1 MTLTEYY
8 KFKALCGS
16 GSGGS
21 DSGDSGDETQEVVIC
36 DGDVEFNNYGGEVYG
51 GEFTPEAEPQ
61 PNVALTIVFNGDTYN
76 LTSFY
81 SNQYGEVRWGNDD
94 TDPTIWVEYEEGYYI
109 VIRDTSLMPSDDVT
123 QTLPIKITQ
132 EQSGGDDG
140 DNTFGIATLTINNQY
155 VQPLESSIAYINIA
169 DEMIDTMKSVIPGE
183 DTLPIP
189 LYKHGTTVHI
199 HIPDDY
205 SASTSGSCEADQ
217 DQEGCF
223 YVTGDATI
231 RIDISPT

>member
-21 DSGDSGDETQEVVIC
+21 GGDDSGDETHEVVIY
-36 DGDVEFNNYGGEVYG
+36 DGDVEFHDYEGLYGGG
-51 GEFTPEAEPQ
+51 FTPEVEPQ

-76 LTSFY
+76 LTSFSTQSGY
-81 SNQYGEVRWGNDD
+81 ASWGNDD
-94 TDPTIWVEYEEGYYI
+94 TDPTILVEDDEDYY
-109 VIRDTSLMPSDDVT
+109 VLIRDTSLMPSDDTT

-169 DEMIDTMKSVIPGE
+169 DEMIDTMESIIPGE